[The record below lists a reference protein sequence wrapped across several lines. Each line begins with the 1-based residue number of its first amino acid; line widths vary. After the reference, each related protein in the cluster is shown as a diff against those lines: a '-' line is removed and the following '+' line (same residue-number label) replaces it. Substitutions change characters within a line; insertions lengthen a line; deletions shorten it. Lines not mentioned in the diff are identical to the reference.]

1 MALLGLPAWRYLTT
15 GDPLERLVLEAVA
28 ERAVAIHNRANRGGR

>member
-15 GDPLERLVLEAVA
+15 DDPVERQVLVATLN
-28 ERAVAIHNRANRGGR
+28 RAVAITNRVNGGR